1 MSASSTTR
9 RNGQFHFRIRVPA
22 DLRSLFIRGELHR
35 SLRTTD
41 PRQARG
47 LARTIRSQA
56 ESVFTNIRHR
66 RALGAPAVELES
78 LVRSFYADALPAT
91 RTSLIQRQAFGSPS
105 HNSAPQRLREVI
117 DAFATDRSARWEP
130 KTRMMHTASLDLF
143 AQLVGNKLIAAI
155 TRQDCRAARDTLCRL
170 PANLTKLHR
179 GIPLHELASRGLE
192 PMSPKTVNRNLSAVS
207 AMFNWCVREGL
218 ISDSPARGLLVQIKR
233 RPDLE
238 RDAFRP
244 EELKLIFDA
253 LAGEAGARFWL
264 TRIALYSGMRLEEIA
279 QLRPQDIREVAGIW
293 CFDVNSDGGKKLK
306 TAGSARLVP
315 IHPQLIEAGL
325 LAYRDANAGKHSLW
339 PDLSRGADGF
349 MSSPFSKW
357 FGRFKRAAGIANPRL
372 TFHSF
377 RHTFVD
383 ALKQAGE
390 DELVIKELVGHANAS
405 ITTGRYG
412 KRLNPGR
419 LFETV
424 SRLRFQIGDVEIDK
438 STDKH

>member
-1 MSASSTTR
+1 MSVSSTTR
-9 RNGQFHFRIRVPA
+9 RNGQFHFRLRVPA
-22 DLRSLFIRGELHR
+22 DLRCLFTRGELHR

-41 PRQARG
+41 PRQARS
-47 LARTIRSQA
+47 LARTIRSQV

-66 RALGAPAVELES
+66 RSLGAPAAELETLARS
-78 LVRSFYADALPAT
+78 LYADALPVT
-91 RTSLIQRQAFGSPS
+91 RTSLIQRRAYGAPGN
-105 HNSAPQRLREVI
+105 NSAPQSLREVI
-117 DAFATDRSARWEP
+117 NAFAADRSARWEP
-130 KTRMMHTASLDLF
+130 KTHLMHTASLDLF
-143 AQLVGNKLIAAI
+143 AQLAGNKPIAAI

-179 GIPLHELASRGLE
+179 GVPLHELASRGLK
-192 PMSPKTVNRNLSAVS
+192 PMSAKTVNRNLSAVS

-233 RPDLE
+233 RADLE

-244 EELKLIFDA
+244 DELKVIFDA

-264 TRIALYSGMRLEEIA
+264 PRIGLYSGMRLEEIA
-279 QLRPQDIREVAGIW
+279 QLRPQDIREVAGVW
-293 CFDVNSDGGKKLK
+293 CFDVNGDGGKKLK
-306 TAGSARLVP
+306 TLGSARLVP
-315 IHPQLIEAGL
+315 IHPNLIGAGL
-325 LAYRDANAGKHSLW
+325 LAYRDANAEKPSLW

-383 ALKQAGE
+383 ALKQFGE
-390 DELVIKELVGHANAS
+390 DELTVRELVGHLNPS
-405 ITTGRYG
+405 VTTGRYG
-412 KRLNPGR
+412 KRLNP
-419 LFETV
+419 
-424 SRLRFQIGDVEIDK
+424 SRLLTAIKRLSWSSVE
-438 STDKH
+438 